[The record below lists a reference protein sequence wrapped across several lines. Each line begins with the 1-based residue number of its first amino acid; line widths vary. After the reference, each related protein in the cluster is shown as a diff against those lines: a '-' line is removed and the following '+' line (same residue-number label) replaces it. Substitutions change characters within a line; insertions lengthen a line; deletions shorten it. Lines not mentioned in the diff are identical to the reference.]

1 MTVTLAYHRSGRGA
15 PLVLLHGF
23 PLDRTF
29 WSPMLPFL
37 REHFDCIVPDLRG
50 FGQSPAIALGY
61 SLDDMAAD
69 VAALLHALEIP
80 AAFLAGHS
88 MGGYIALAFARRFGE
103 KLRGLGLLGTQAAP
117 DTPERRQI
125 RYETIEQVRREGV
138 TPVLGMAE
146 KLTAAAHHAPTLRE
160 IIARQNPTAVMGA
173 LQAMAERPDSLSTL
187 AALSVPVVI
196 VHGLQDSL
204 VPVERAREM
213 QAACPHAVLLELPG
227 VGHSP
232 PYEAPEQTARA
243 LESLPGASE
252 RRMEARKKVMAFT
265 AVRRQP
271 EGTLLGYLGNL
282 TLNGA
287 LVIGEKP
294 LPVDERLTLD
304 LEWPE
309 TPAHHLLLEARV
321 ARCAPDPENPREFH
335 IGFAFLQVS
344 QEQAQAIQ
352 SLLERYHF
360 RHQE

>member
-23 PLDRTF
+23 PLDRAF
-29 WSPMLPFL
+29 WNPLLPFL
-37 REHFDCIVPDLRG
+37 RERFDCIVPDLRG
-50 FGQSPAIALGY
+50 FGQSPSSPPGY
-61 SLDDMAAD
+61 SLEDMAVD
-69 VAALLHALEIP
+69 VAALLDALEIP
-80 AAFLAGHS
+80 AAFVAGHS
-88 MGGYIALAFARRFGE
+88 MGGYIALAFARRFGG
-103 KLRGLGLLGTQAAP
+103 KVRGLGLLGTQAAP
-117 DTPERRQI
+117 DSPERRQI

-146 KLTAAAHHAPTLRE
+146 KLTADARHAPTLRQ
-160 IIARQNPTAVMGA
+160 IIARQNPLAVMGA

-196 VHGLQDSL
+196 VHGVADTL

-232 PYEAPEQTARA
+232 PYEAPQETARA
-243 LESLPGASE
+243 LETLPGTSE
-252 RRMEARKKVMAFT
+252 RRTEARKKVMAFT
-265 AVRRQP
+265 SVRRSP

-282 TLNGA
+282 TLSGA
-287 LVIGEKP
+287 LIIGEKP
-294 LPVDERLTLD
+294 LPVDERLTLN

-309 TPAHHLLLEARV
+309 TPNRHLLLEARV
-321 ARCAPDPENPREFH
+321 ARCVPDPENPREFH

-344 QEQAQAIQ
+344 EAQAQAIQ